1 MKVNTPQICAFCG
14 SKANGSN
21 PNERLHIHR
30 WIKSPQRASKREK
43 TTIDF
48 PTCEK
53 CHKRFHPYA
62 KNFLTFATCASVIAV
77 ICVLFS
83 FIQRELFSLSV
94 MGGIISFVLCAGG
107 AAAFTYFGYLM
118 TYSFYDD
125 AFSPSIKIK
134 PYCDMPVVKYVVE
147 NGFVDEN
154 DEKYETIDVNCN
166 GFTTFTTIRE
176 TLKSKF
182 RLS

>member
-1 MKVNTPQICAFCG
+1 
-14 SKANGSN
+14 
-21 PNERLHIHR
+21 
-30 WIKSPQRASKREK
+30 
-43 TTIDF
+43 
-48 PTCEK
+48 
-53 CHKRFHPYA
+53 
-62 KNFLTFATCASVIAV
+62 
-77 ICVLFS
+77 
-83 FIQRELFSLSV
+83 
-94 MGGIISFVLCAGG
+94 
-107 AAAFTYFGYLM
+107 M